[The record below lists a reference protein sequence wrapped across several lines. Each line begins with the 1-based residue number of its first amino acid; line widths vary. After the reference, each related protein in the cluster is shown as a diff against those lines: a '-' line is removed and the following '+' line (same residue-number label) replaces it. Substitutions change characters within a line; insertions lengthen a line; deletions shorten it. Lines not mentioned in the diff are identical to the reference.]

1 VILATFVLSWLSV
14 TQDCHGA
21 AEAVPPVYEIWT
33 YRQEISGSYVGP
45 DGSPWPV
52 YTRTQMREMVPGTS
66 VPIADPS
73 LGGVV
78 AWGDPVAVD
87 AAGNRSG
94 EPCN

>member
-1 VILATFVLSWLSV
+1 VILAFLLLWNPVAV
-14 TQDCHGA
+14 DCLGRP
-21 AEAVPPVYEIWT
+21 EALPPVYEVWT

-45 DGSPWPV
+45 DGSQWPV

-66 VPIADPS
+66 LPIADPS

-87 AAGNRSG
+87 MSGNRSE
-94 EPCN
+94 EPCNP